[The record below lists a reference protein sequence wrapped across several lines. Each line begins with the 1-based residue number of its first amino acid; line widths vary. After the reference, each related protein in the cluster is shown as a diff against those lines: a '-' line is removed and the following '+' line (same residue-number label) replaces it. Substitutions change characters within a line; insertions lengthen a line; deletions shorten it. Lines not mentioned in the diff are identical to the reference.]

1 MARAARAMAMAM
13 RVAGNEEGNGKGARA
28 IATAMRMASNKE
40 GDDKDGKSD
49 GNGNEG
55 GGQQRG

>member
-1 MARAARAMAMAM
+1 MAMAM